1 MNITDVFTPATVSQ
15 WTTKLLQWSSTLGL
29 PTTSWQPGAWVR
41 TIYAVMARAF
51 GGQDNVISIM
61 AQGGFLQFA
70 AAVTPDPSLDS
81 SITAPGWL
89 DILADGGYN
98 VQREPATYATG
109 LEKITNASSNTYG
122 PYAPGTYHIDNPSTK
137 ASYHNVNTLTIAPS
151 ADTTALFAADV
162 AGIGGS
168 SSPGT
173 ITHASTGLTGVTV
186 TNPGSF
192 VGSNAQSNATVVQ
205 LCRAKQAARSPNGP
219 HNSYEFFALESAQLL
234 ADLDPSV
241 TIVPITRVLVERN
254 KATGTVTTTIA
265 SADGDVPGV
274 SLLSVIDATN
284 TSPVEIQTSAAH
296 GLNTGDWATVQ
307 GVRGNGGA
315 NVTSTIV
322 VTAADKFTLDDSVG
336 TGAYTSDGVVEGGD
350 LGQVDRIIQ
359 ANTVP
364 DGVTAIT
371 ESAVAAPLTIV
382 IDVFVPVLYVDT
394 VVDPIESAI
403 TQYIAVSPIGGY
415 TDPVGSY
422 TNVIPL
428 DAVIGVAYAAAI
440 LATGQASVAQ
450 QVTATINGLA
460 ANFSLGTHEV
470 PTLAGV
476 TVQVHA
482 V

>member
-1 MNITDVFTPATVSQ
+1 MNITDVFTPATVGQ
-15 WTTKLLQWSSTLGL
+15 WTTKMLQWSSALGL

-41 TIYAVMARAF
+41 TIYAVMARGF
-51 GGQDNVISIM
+51 GAQDSVISTM

-70 AAVTPDPSLDS
+70 AAITPDPSLDS
-81 SITAPGWL
+81 SIVTPGWL

-109 LEKITNASSNTYG
+109 EITLTNGSASTYG
-122 PYAPGTYHIDNPSTK
+122 PYAPGTYHIDNPTTK

-151 ADTTALFAADV
+151 TDTFAMFAADI
-162 AGIGGS
+162 AGIGGTS
-168 SSPGT
+168 ATNT
-173 ITHASTGLTGVTV
+173 ITHATTSLTGVTV
-186 TNPGSF
+186 TNAGSL
-192 VGSNAQSNATVVQ
+192 VGANAQSNATLVQ

-219 HNSYEFFALESAQLL
+219 RGSYEFFALEAAGLL

-254 KATGTVTTTIA
+254 KATGTVTTTVA

-274 SLLSVIDATN
+274 ALLAVIDATN
-284 TSPVEIQTSAAH
+284 TSPVEIQTVSAH
-296 GLNTGDWATVQ
+296 GLNTGDWATVS

-315 NVTSTIV
+315 NVTSTIT

-350 LGQVDRIIQ
+350 LGQVDRILQ

-371 ESAVAAPLTIV
+371 ESATAAPLDIV
-382 IDVFVPVLYVDT
+382 IDVYVPVLYVET
-394 VVDPIESAI
+394 VTDPITALI
-403 TQYIAVSPIGGY
+403 TDYIATSPIGGY
-415 TDPVGSY
+415 TDPVGAY

-428 DAVIGVAYAAAI
+428 DAVIGVAYAACI
-440 LATGQASVAQ
+440 LAAGQSSVAQ
-450 QVTATINGLA
+450 QVTATINGFA
-460 ANFSLGTHEV
+460 ANFGLGTHDV
-470 PTLAGV
+470 ASLNSLIV
-476 TVQVHA
+476 NVHA